1 MRDLDRN
8 EIAKMEKMLAA
19 MQRKCPSKQTL
30 DTAIYARK
38 SSEDTNQTSIPTQI
52 EECREIIEKN
62 SSLLSLTDDHIYTE
76 DKKSGMFADNRTA
89 LQEMLDEARKGK
101 INVIIVYHHDRLTRR
116 VGDYD
121 KIKEEL
127 RKLKVMLVF
136 GNLPIDDDTSTG
148 EYIVETFYTNSQREA
163 RVAAEKTADTL
174 RKNVKDGKSAGGCAP
189 YGLQYANKQF
199 FPNPNEAPNVKLM
212 FNIVAN
218 GGTYEKILSEFA
230 KRGVTTKSG
239 KEFSY
244 STISDM
250 LRNKKYMGTYVY
262 CRKDEY
268 GDPVN
273 KKGHRVLLG
282 EQEEIENDEVV
293 VGRIV
298 SRELFEKVQKIL
310 DGRELS
316 QSKSNAFPDYLLSG
330 LVKCECGSPM
340 YGESTPSK
348 RGKGRYR
355 YYACKSHRRNNGCSV
370 KKISAE
376 TLETFVKKAMA
387 REITAFIAAGNFSAD
402 GLKKIQTTVQGN
414 LGRTSR
420 RISDTE
426 NLNGKLAVT
435 AANIPQ
441 TALEPF
447 IKKIEQNQ
455 QLIKCLQDYKKT
467 LETKK
472 TFLGSIVQNPAGF
485 TPSEDELFAD
495 NDTARQLV
503 RAFVKEII
511 VGNEDIKIR
520 FNN

>member
-250 LRNKKYMGTYVY
+250 LRNK
-262 CRKDEY
+262 
-268 GDPVN
+268 N
-273 KKGHRVLLG
+273 
-282 EQEEIENDEVV
+282 IW
-293 VGRIV
+293 
-298 SRELFEKVQKIL
+298 EL
-310 DGRELS
+310 
-316 QSKSNAFPDYLLSG
+316 
-330 LVKCECGSPM
+330 
-340 YGESTPSK
+340 T
-348 RGKGRYR
+348 
-355 YYACKSHRRNNGCSV
+355 
-370 KKISAE
+370 
-376 TLETFVKKAMA
+376 
-387 REITAFIAAGNFSAD
+387 FIAAKTN
-402 GLKKIQTTVQGN
+402 
-414 LGRTSR
+414 
-420 RISDTE
+420 
-426 NLNGKLAVT
+426 T
-435 AANIPQ
+435 AIP
-441 TALEPF
+441 
-447 IKKIEQNQ
+447 
-455 QLIKCLQDYKKT
+455 
-467 LETKK
+467 
-472 TFLGSIVQNPAGF
+472 
-485 TPSEDELFAD
+485 
-495 NDTARQLV
+495 
-503 RAFVKEII
+503 
-511 VGNEDIKIR
+511 
-520 FNN
+520 